1 MSEYIYETNGNPVA
15 SENGKISLAREEIV
29 RCRDCIQ
36 CDFLDSY
43 GSKPAKHVCS
53 NFEYSEVALDGFCA
67 WGEKRND

>member
-1 MSEYIYETNGNPVA
+1 MSEYVINLNDELGMALA
-15 SENGKISLAREEIV
+15 SFLCEEVV

-43 GSKPAKHVCS
+43 CSKPARYVCS

-67 WGEKRND
+67 WGERRND